1 MKNIKIILLTFT
13 LALVA
18 ASFTGCIKPY
28 DKPELVTIEA
38 SQTAFLVP
46 LVGDATE
53 QASFQSEELLA
64 QAMVATKEVQI
75 PHRWLQTGRMEW
87 SGKWIPAAKLI
98 VVERTPE
105 TREWSTDKDVGTSS
119 KNQAIYAESS
129 E

>member
-46 LVGDATE
+46 LVGDEVTHWMPLPKY
-53 QASFQSEELLA
+53 QEE
-64 QAMVATKEVQI
+64 
-75 PHRWLQTGRMEW
+75 
-87 SGKWIPAAKLI
+87 
-98 VVERTPE
+98 
-105 TREWSTDKDVGTSS
+105 S
-119 KNQAIYAESS
+119 K
-129 E
+129 